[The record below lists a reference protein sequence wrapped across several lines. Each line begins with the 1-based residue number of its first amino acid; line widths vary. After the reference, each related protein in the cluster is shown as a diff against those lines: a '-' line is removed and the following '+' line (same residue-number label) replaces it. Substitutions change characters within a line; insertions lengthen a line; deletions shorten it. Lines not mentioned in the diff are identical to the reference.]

1 MSELDVLPGSL
12 VVLSGPSGVGKSTVA
27 QKLIE
32 EKGGYVRSVSV
43 TTRTQREGE
52 TDGVDYKF
60 IDAEEF
66 TRLCE
71 ANELVEHAKVYD
83 NNYGTPK
90 EPLRQALKD
99 HKAYLMVIDVEGAS
113 QIRGKGYNSEFIYLI
128 PPNHEE
134 LVTRLEKRGTE
145 NEKQQTVRISAAVM
159 EVERAMTFYNH
170 MVVNDDLD
178 HCVDEVHRHVVAHRR
193 KLLEMKKQ
201 GKPLYPGLNMK
212 E

>member
-1 MSELDVLPGSL
+1 MSENDVLPGTL

-32 EKGGYVRSVSV
+32 EKGGYVRSISV
-43 TTRTQREGE
+43 TTRDPREGE
-52 TDGVDYKF
+52 EDGVDYSF
-60 IDAEEF
+60 IDVDEF
-66 TRLCE
+66 MRLTE

-83 NNYGTPK
+83 NYYGTPK
-90 EPLRQALKD
+90 EPLRNALKD
-99 HKAYLMVIDVEGAS
+99 HKAYLLVIDVEGAS

-128 PPNHEE
+128 PPNQEA
-134 LVTRLEKRGTE
+134 LAKRLEERGTE
-145 NEKQQTVRISAAVM
+145 SEKEKTVRTSAASM
-159 EVERAMTFYNH
+159 EFERAMKLYNH

-178 HCVDEVHRHVVAHRR
+178 QCVDEVHKHVVAHRH

-201 GKPLYPGLNMK
+201 GKPLYPGLHMK